1 MYMFSV
7 LSSMIYALTA
17 DASGALSGLKFEPLQ
32 FVKMLSYMGKGMLVI
47 FVLIGVIILVTVV
60 AALCVLDLLFCE
72 ICRLK

>member
-32 FVKMLSYMGKGMLVI
+32 FVKMLSYMGKGMLGI
-47 FVLIGVIILVTVV
+47 FIVTTVVVTVV
-60 AALCVLDLLFCE
+60 NALNSIPD
-72 ICRLK
+72 KKDKN